1 MRLPK
6 HKSRKSDSK
15 ISECKRRVAAV
26 LVAVLLLWSGQT
38 AVAAEGGIGRPI
50 SGASI
55 NPYAGLI
62 PPASGFIVGVAEQYY
77 PGSIGGAV
85 PLGNF
90 NLNLGIDMK
99 ASFTPVSIV
108 YIWPTA
114 CEQWNFASVAAF
126 PITFLEVKARVTLGP
141 LTKEVKDTNSGLF
154 DLFFTPVIASY
165 HISKTDHIAFSF
177 SLWAPTGDYDPD
189 RLANLSTNTWTF
201 VPGVAYTR
209 IFPASNIELSGS
221 WALTFDT
228 ENTAT
233 NYQNGVLSDLE
244 ATVIKRFECGAGIG
258 LIGSWIEQLN
268 DDTGPTA
275 DRVNG
280 FRGRAFGVGP
290 IVTYSKEIGR
300 HHLDF
305 NARWVHEFENRNRVE
320 GDLFA
325 FSATFKF

>member
-1 MRLPK
+1 MQLK
-6 HKSRKSDSK
+6 LSSWS
-15 ISECKRRVAAV
+15 A
-26 LVAVLLLWSGQT
+26 LVAVALFSLANSALG
-38 AVAAEGGIGRPI
+38 AEGGIGRPI

-62 PPASGFIVGVAEQYY
+62 PTAPGFIVGVAEQYY
-77 PGSIGGAV
+77 PGSISGAI

-90 NLNLGIDMK
+90 NLNLGLDLK
-99 ASFTPVSIV
+99 ASFTPVSVV
-108 YIWPTA
+108 YIWPTSDPR
-114 CEQWNFASVAAF
+114 WNFASVAAF
-126 PITFLEVKARVTLGP
+126 PITYLEVEARVTLGP
-141 LTKEVKDTNSGLF
+141 LTRVVKDSNSGMF

-165 HISKTDHIAFSF
+165 HISETDHIAFSF
-177 SLWAPTGDYDPD
+177 SLWAPTGDYDPN
-189 RLANLSTNTWTF
+189 RLATLSTNTWTF
-201 VPGVAYTR
+201 VPGLAYTK
-209 IFPASNIELSGS
+209 IFPAANIELSAS

-233 NYQNGVLSDLE
+233 HYQNGVLSDLE
-244 ATVIKRFECGAGIG
+244 ATAIKRFKCGAGIG
-258 LIGSWIEQLN
+258 IIGSWIEQLN

-275 DRVNG
+275 RTVNG

-290 IVTYSKEIGR
+290 ILTYSTEVAK